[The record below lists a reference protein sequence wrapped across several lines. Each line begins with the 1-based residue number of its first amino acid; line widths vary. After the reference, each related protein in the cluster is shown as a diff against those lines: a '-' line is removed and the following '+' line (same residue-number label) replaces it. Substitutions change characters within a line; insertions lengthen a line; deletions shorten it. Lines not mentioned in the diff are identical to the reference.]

1 MNGKRWKQAFIS
13 LFLLIVGSVS
23 TALFYLYPGDDWYQ
37 YAAFIVMG
45 FVGSGYSIA
54 LTVGARVYDDDDEED
69 DKGDKK
75 PRFRMPSLRRKKKG
89 ELDQMEEFVL

>member
-1 MNGKRWKQAFIS
+1 MNSKRWKQAFIS

-37 YAAFIVMG
+37 YAAFMVMG

-54 LTVGARVYDDDDEED
+54 LTVGARVQDDEEE
-69 DKGDKK
+69 KEERK
-75 PRFRMPSLRRKKKG
+75 PLFKMPRLRGKKK